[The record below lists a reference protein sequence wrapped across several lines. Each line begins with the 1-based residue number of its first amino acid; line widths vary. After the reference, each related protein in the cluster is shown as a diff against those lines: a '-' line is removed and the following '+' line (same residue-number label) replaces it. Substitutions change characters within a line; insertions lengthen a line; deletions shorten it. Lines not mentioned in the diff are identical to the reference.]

1 MRWLYAGV
9 VVTVLQVMPLAG
21 AAAEAWQLNTQ
32 DAVRDIKVYT
42 RHVGDSPLREF
53 KGVTH
58 IRTEV
63 NALVALLRDADAA
76 TRWMHNVTAFEVV
89 ASPSATENV
98 VYFVTK
104 TPWPVV
110 DRDAYVRSWMRANAQ
125 GQVVSS
131 FRAEPNYAALK
142 AGLVR
147 MPFLDGS
154 WTFTPQANGMVDVV
168 YQVHVNPGGKLPGW
182 LVNSIVVETPLQ
194 TLRNL
199 QGIIH
204 EPQYQGKRFAFIEQ
218 ATHRPKHD
226 AGRSAIPAA
235 SLGD

>member
-32 DAVRDIKVYT
+32 DTVRDIKVYT
-42 RHVGDSPLREF
+42 RRVGDSPLREF

-110 DRDAYVRSWMRANAQ
+110 DRDAYVRSVMSADALGVVTSAFIALPDYRA
-125 GQVVSS
+125 VK
-131 FRAEPNYAALK
+131 P
-142 AGLVR
+142 GLVR
-147 MPFLDGS
+147 MPVLTGH
-154 WTFTPQANGMVDVV
+154 WTFTPQGDGMVEVV
-168 YQVHVNPGGKLPGW
+168 YQVHADPGGRLPSW
-182 LVNSIVVETPLQ
+182 LANSIVVETPLN

-199 QGIIH
+199 HGILH
-204 EPQYQGKRFAFIEQ
+204 QAQYQGKSFAFIEQ
-218 ATHRPKHD
+218 AKVAADRPK
-226 AGRSAIPAA
+226 GPQREVPES
-235 SLGD
+235 SGD